1 MCARVTYQVAEPED
15 VSASLSISMQD
26 SNPRKSLLKRLG
38 TVQSWL
44 SSLALQ
50 VAEPEDAC
58 ANLTVPVLD
67 SKPWIALIKRS
78 ERART
83 DCSFDIKVGG
93 PMGLLQGTHVVPAG
107 T

>member
-1 MCARVTYQVAEPED
+1 MPPRVAEPED
-15 VSASLSISMQD
+15 VCASLSMSVLD
-26 SNPRKSLLKRLG
+26 NNPRIPLVNLAES
-38 TVQSWL
+38 VQSWL
-44 SSLALQ
+44 SYLALQ

-93 PMGLLQGTHVVPAG
+93 LIGLLQGAAVMSGG

>member
-1 MCARVTYQVAEPED
+1 MC
-15 VSASLSISMQD
+15 ASLSVSVLN
-26 SNPRKSLLKRLG
+26 SNSRIPLVNCAESVRP
-38 TVQSWL
+38 WL
-44 SSLALQ
+44 SYLAPQ

-93 PMGLLQGTHVVPAG
+93 LIGLLQGAAVMSAG
-107 T
+107 I

>member
-1 MCARVTYQVAEPED
+1 MHHMSVQACLR
-15 VSASLSISMQD
+15 ISVPM
-26 SNPRKSLLKRLG
+26 P
-38 TVQSWL
+38 
-44 SSLALQ
+44 LQ

-83 DCSFDIKVGG
+83 DCSFDIKVRG
-93 PMGLLQGTHVVPAG
+93 PTGLLQGLAVM
-107 T
+107 

>member
-1 MCARVTYQVAEPED
+1 M
-15 VSASLSISMQD
+15 
-26 SNPRKSLLKRLG
+26 
-38 TVQSWL
+38 
-44 SSLALQ
+44 
-50 VAEPEDAC
+50 AEPEDAC

-93 PMGLLQGTHVVPAG
+93 PKRVAAGYSHHVGMHMRIDDWEDQGFLLPLLSIGA
-107 T
+107 

>member
-1 MCARVTYQVAEPED
+1 MRARSVV
-15 VSASLSISMQD
+15 
-26 SNPRKSLLKRLG
+26 K
-38 TVQSWL
+38 WL
-44 SSLALQ
+44 SCLALQ
-50 VAEPEDAC
+50 VSEPEDAC

-93 PMGLLQGTHVVPAG
+93 LTELL
-107 T
+107 